1 MCIISGASREFKG
14 KSVLL
19 SAKDFTAIDLET
31 TGLSP
36 EYDDIIEI
44 GAVKYRDGV
53 PVGRFEQLVS
63 PGYSLPEYIVKL
75 TGITDEMLADAPA
88 LSLVLPE
95 FLSFVGNDLIV
106 GHNVSFDVNFI
117 YDNCVRC
124 SLPAFSNDYLCTMRL
139 SRRMFPEWKNHKLKT
154 MVAELCPSA
163 APAHRAIADCEATAN
178 CYYAMMK
185 DEQQFISAIASKH
198 STRPGTYQ
206 KLSAKDLTADTSN
219 FDPSSVF
226 YQKTCVFTGTL
237 DKMQRKDAMQMVLN
251 IGGFCGD
258 SVTKKTNFLILGNND
273 YCSSIKDGKSSKQ
286 KKAEELI
293 LKGFDLEIIPENI
306 FYELLELEQ

>member
-1 MCIISGASREFKG
+1 MGIISGASREFKG

-19 SAKDFTAIDLET
+19 AANDFTAIDLET

-44 GAVKYRDGV
+44 GAVKYRGGV
-53 PVGRFEQLVS
+53 PVGHFEQFVN
-63 PGYSLPEYIVKL
+63 PGYSLPEYIVQL
-75 TGITDEMLADAPA
+75 TGITDEMLAGAPA
-88 LSLVLPE
+88 LSAVLPE
-95 FLSFVGNDLIV
+95 FLSFVGDDLIV

-117 YDNCVRC
+117 YDNCERF
-124 SLPAFSNDYLCTMRL
+124 SLPAFSNDFLCTMRL
-139 SRRMFPEWKNHKLKT
+139 SRRMFPEWNNHKLKT
-154 MVAELCPSA
+154 MVKELCPSA
-163 APAHRAIADCEATAN
+163 APAHRALADCEATAS
-178 CYYAMMK
+178 CYFAMMK
-185 DEQQFISAIASKH
+185 DEQQFITAITPKH
-198 STRPGTYQ
+198 SIHH
-206 KLSAKDLTADTSN
+206 KLSAKDLTVDTSN

-237 DKMQRKDAMQMVLN
+237 DKMQRKEAMQLVLN

>member
-19 SAKDFTAIDLET
+19 AAKDFTVIDLET

-53 PVGRFEQLVS
+53 PVGRFERLVN

-75 TGITDEMLADAPA
+75 TGITDEMLDNAPA

-106 GHNVSFDVNFI
+106 GHNVSFDINFI
-117 YDNCVRC
+117 YDNCARC
-124 SLPAFSNDYLCTMRL
+124 SLPAFPNDYLCTMRL
-139 SRRMFPEWKNHKLKT
+139 SRRMFPEWNNHKLKT

-163 APAHRAIADCEATAN
+163 APAHRSIADCEATAN
-178 CYYAMMK
+178 CYFAMMK
-185 DEQQFISAIASKH
+185 DEPRFMSAIEPRQKPH
-198 STRPGTYQ
+198 K

-219 FDPSSVF
+219 FDPLSVF